1 MSSKNPEIY
10 SFFEDFTEYK
20 KYELELKARLESGN
34 NVPKCD
40 YFSSDSR
47 YIGTESAKDICVKFM
62 ILYNIIEEKRRQKE
76 KIVDN
81 KDFAYLNY
89 WLNELSKNTTSS
101 KKITIKE
108 FQMKVGSVEDTFAGV
123 LLDKKL
129 YDMNDEEFHNTN
141 LLYDLKINYGEIFLQ
156 STKMLQGNI
165 PCIGYIQ
172 KYINTYKKCIIQ
184 CPDDDTNF
192 CKALTHFKEEFAK
205 NILGTIGIA
214 EQCPDKDLIRL
225 PTYSEASLERRNTI
239 IGSVL
244 GSSFGTLCTIIFL
257 YKFTPFRQWI
267 HAKIG
272 RNNEAQNNLHEENI
286 QPLFDNSD
294 NEYINFDDSPYDIS
308 YYPSV
313 NS

>member
-1 MSSKNPEIY
+1 MSSINPDIY
-10 SFFEDFTEYK
+10 SFFVNFTNYK
-20 KYELELKARLESGN
+20 DYEKEMEAKYSQDKGNTTCDTYSGDSVQFGNDSAN
-34 NVPKCD
+34 N
-40 YFSSDSR
+40 
-47 YIGTESAKDICVKFM
+47 ICVKFK
-62 ILYNIIEEKRRQKE
+62 ILRNVILSRKRPKTE
-76 KIVDN
+76 LLDD

-89 WLNELSKNTTSS
+89 WLNSISRNTTISNNLTVDELQRKMS
-101 KKITIKE
+101 FIEKE
-108 FQMKVGSVEDTFAGV
+108 FFFEDF
-123 LLDKKL
+123 DEKL
-129 YDMNDEEFHNTN
+129 YDMNDEEFHKTN
-141 LLYDLKINYGEIFLQ
+141 LLYELKINYGEIFLD
-156 STKMLQGNI
+156 SKKMLQGNT

-205 NILGTIGIA
+205 NILGTVGIA
-214 EQCPDKDLIRL
+214 EQCPDKDLLRL

-244 GSSFGTLCTIIFL
+244 GPSFGTLCTILFL

-272 RNNEAQNNLHEENI
+272 RNNEAQNNLNEENI

-294 NEYINFDDSPYDIS
+294 NEYINFDGSPYDIS

>member
-10 SFFEDFTEYK
+10 SFFKDFTEYK
-20 KYELELKARLESGN
+20 KYEQGIKVILEGGHDVAQ
-34 NVPKCD
+34 CD

-47 YIGTESAKDICVKFM
+47 NFGNESAKDICVKFM
-62 ILYNIIEEKRRQKE
+62 ILYNIIEEKRCQKI
-76 KIVDN
+76 KFVDN

-89 WLNELSKNTTSS
+89 WLNDLSKNTTGSNN
-101 KKITIKE
+101 ITIKE

-123 LLDKKL
+123 LLDNKL

-141 LLYDLKINYGEIFLQ
+141 LLYELKINYAKIFLH
-156 STKMLQGNI
+156 SSKMLQGNT

-192 CKALTHFKEEFAK
+192 CKALTHFKEEYAE
-205 NILGTIGIA
+205 NILGTIGLS
-214 EQCPDKDLIRL
+214 EQCPDKSLLKL
-225 PTYSEASLERRNTI
+225 PTYSEVSVERRNTI

-244 GSSFGTLCTIIFL
+244 GPSFGTLCTILFL
-257 YKFTPFRQWI
+257 YKFTPFGQWI
-267 HAKIG
+267 HAKIR
-272 RNNEAQNNLHEENI
+272 RNNEAHNNLHEESNK
-286 QPLFDNSD
+286 LLLDNSD
-294 NEYINFDDSPYDIS
+294 NEYINFDDSPYGIS